1 MGHIATICFHRYDK
15 LDTNPSNNTG
25 TNFVLQTSL
34 TNESPFA
41 LMAFPESLQDPSWY
55 LDSGASNHVTTELGN
70 LSLKGSH
77 LFVKNI
83 VVADGTKISITAVG
97 SGYIQILNEQL
108 FLKDVLVF
116 PLLQKNLFSISKL
129 VHYNPITVEFDELF
143 CYVKERK
150 SKEVCLVGLVNMACI
165 I

>member
-41 LMAFPESLQDPSWY
+41 LMAFHESLQDPSWY

-70 LSLKGSH
+70 LSLKGKEVQGSLPGRPREYGMYH
-77 LFVKNI
+77 LMGVNEVSVLMNKEVEDRVYIAVVVAPTMKISNKNGSEDLISFVIHICLFVLLMFN
-83 VVADGTKISITAVG
+83 TKDWVIH
-97 SGYIQILNEQL
+97 
-108 FLKDVLVF
+108 
-116 PLLQKNLFSISKL
+116 LL
-129 VHYNPITVEFDELF
+129 E
-143 CYVKERK
+143 
-150 SKEVCLVGLVNMACI
+150 
-165 I
+165 